1 MKQNGS
7 QSKKAAAC
15 ISSYFLDAWGIDA
28 GMMLETETISPKRLL
43 SANRF
48 DLACKLYYIDCLE
61 KGTDTAFAKEL
72 YQAHIEA
79 FSDGAFIEPGLNSKN
94 SIQDYFEVFDR
105 LIAEIRTNGFDL
117 SKSVVPVGGDDV
129 ILDGSHRV
137 AIAIYYNIPLTVVRV
152 PGRSCNYDYAYFRER
167 GLREAYLDF
176 MAYQFIRFADQVYT
190 ACLWPAAYDEK
201 KLAIADRMIR
211 NSARVVYQ
219 KEAFLNY
226 HGVEQLMITFYKSMA
241 WTGSIENAYSG
252 VASKAMD
259 CFRRNAPTTVYVI
272 TGASLEQ
279 VLELKQRIRDLYA
292 IENSSVHITD
302 THAEAIETGEM
313 LLHQNSIDFMNYGE
327 PYGEPAFVKTV
338 IREAETGQLC
348 ASPETTMALYG
359 VRDYRQS
366 KDEEKAP
373 DLQHPKDYFYF
384 RGMRVPS
391 LEYVKEA
398 KKRSGTLS
406 DSEDVRMIEAFER
419 KKSSARAAL
428 KARAV
433 QTVRS
438 VSAHVSLF
446 WGKTWSEFRR
456 TMKVLFHRIKYRGQ
470 NKGTGKRD
478 IQDLQTVFLRVNTT
492 TADYLVMRNWEGFF
506 DDILL
511 EGHNDI
517 DLLCRDK
524 DSRDIIVR
532 LLDAKPL
539 TSDGF
544 HYCFQYRGRKVT
556 LDTRILGDGYY
567 DRRWQRSML
576 RQKRLHPLGFYVM
589 DSENYFYSLI
599 YHAIYQK
606 ETGLSD
612 EYAQRLNQMTPVGEV
627 CSQNEFAARLSA
639 FMNQHRYVYTETA
652 DKSVVKNFGITPD
665 EKKIRYPWNVR
676 LYHFAQR
683 VKSKN
688 LLQKLK
694 YRIRKTM
701 FRG

>member
-7 QSKKAAAC
+7 QIKKAAAC
-15 ISSYFLDAWGIDA
+15 ISPYFLDAWGIDA
-28 GMMLETETISPKRLL
+28 DTMMETETIPSKSLL
-43 SANRF
+43 SVNRF

-79 FSDGAFIEPGLNSKN
+79 FSDGAFIEPGLNTKN
-94 SIQDYFEVFDR
+94 SIQDYLEAFDR
-105 LIAEIRTNGFDL
+105 LIAEIRANGFDP
-117 SKSVVPVGGDDV
+117 SKSIVPVGEDNV

-137 AIAIYYNIPLTVVRV
+137 AIAIYYDIPLTVVRV
-152 PGRSCNYDYAYFRER
+152 PNRRCNYNYAYFRER

-176 MAYQFIRFADQVYT
+176 MAYQFIRFAEQVYI
-190 ACLWPAAYDEK
+190 ACLWPVAYDAK
-201 KLAIADRMIR
+201 KLADADRMIR
-211 NSARVVYQ
+211 NSTRVVYQ

-241 WTGSIENAYSG
+241 WTGSIENGYSG

-259 CFRRNAPTTVYVI
+259 CYRRNVPTTVYVI

-279 VLELKQRIRDLYA
+279 VLVLKQRIRDIYA

-302 THAEAIETGEM
+302 THAEAVETGEM
-313 LLHQNSIDFMNYGE
+313 LLHQNSVDFMNCGE
-327 PYGEPAFVKTV
+327 PYRNPVFVETI
-338 IREAETGQLC
+338 IREAETGHPC
-348 ASPETTMALYG
+348 TSFETTMALYG
-359 VRDYRQS
+359 IRGYRQS
-366 KDEEKAP
+366 EDGQKAC

-384 RGMRVPS
+384 LGTRVPS
-391 LEYVKEA
+391 LNYVKEA
-398 KKRSGTLS
+398 KKRSGVPS
-406 DSEDVRMIEAFER
+406 DLEDVRLIEAFER
-419 KKSSARAAL
+419 KKSNVRAL
-428 KARAV
+428 MKARV
-433 QTVRS
+433 VHTVRS
-438 VSAHVSLF
+438 VTAHVSRF
-446 WGKTWSEFRR
+446 WGKSRAEFSR
-456 TMKVLFHRIKYRGQ
+456 TIKVLFHRIRYRGQ
-470 NKGTGKRD
+470 NKGTGKRN
-478 IQDLQTVFLRVNTT
+478 IQDLQNVFLRVNTT

-532 LLDAKPL
+532 FLDAKPL

-544 HYCFQYRGRKVT
+544 HYRFQYRGRKVT
-556 LDTRILGDGYY
+556 LDMRILGDGYY
-567 DRRWQRSML
+567 DRRWQRNML

-589 DSENYFYSLI
+589 DSEDYYYSLI

-612 EYAQRLNQMTPVGEV
+612 EYSRRLNQMTSAEEG
-627 CSQNEFAARLSA
+627 CSQNDFAAQLSV
-639 FMNQHRYVYTETA
+639 FMNRHRYVYTETA
-652 DKSVVKNFGITPD
+652 DKSVIRNFEITPIV
-665 EKKIRYPWNVR
+665 KKKRYPWNIR

-683 VKSKN
+683 VKSKKV
-688 LLQKLK
+688 LQKLK
-694 YRIRKTM
+694 HIIRNII